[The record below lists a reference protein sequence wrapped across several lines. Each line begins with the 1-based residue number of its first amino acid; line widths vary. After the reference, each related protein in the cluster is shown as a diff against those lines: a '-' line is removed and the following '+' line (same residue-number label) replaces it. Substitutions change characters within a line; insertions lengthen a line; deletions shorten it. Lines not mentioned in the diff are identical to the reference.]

1 LALCR
6 NEELRTRLAQGAIQR
21 SCAYSWQAKMKNL
34 DEVYQK
40 AAASHRLIAEDE
52 LHPESRFKAANES
65 SDLDRDVVPITQSA
79 QGKR

>member
-34 DEVYQK
+34 DEVYQTTV
-40 AAASHRLIAEDE
+40 ASYRPIAEDE
-52 LHPESRFKAANES
+52 FHP
-65 SDLDRDVVPITQSA
+65 V
-79 QGKR
+79 G